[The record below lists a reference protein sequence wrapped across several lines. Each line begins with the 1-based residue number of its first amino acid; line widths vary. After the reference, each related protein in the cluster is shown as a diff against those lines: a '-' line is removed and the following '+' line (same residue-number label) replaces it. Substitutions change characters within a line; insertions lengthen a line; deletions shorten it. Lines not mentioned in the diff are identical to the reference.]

1 MIGLNRIL
9 VIVVT
14 TALVLLVPVSAFS
27 QVSDDVWWPSKW
39 GEDDEAGASNLVVS
53 DSVLAAAALI
63 QRGEIYELGRV
74 YERDMPMRGE
84 RVFTQ
89 RLSATPGL
97 RPERTSPLV
106 ARVEY
111 LCTEIG
117 QVGTQVDGLGHVS
130 IRTSTSPPEVR
141 FYSGFLE
148 RDIVSNS
155 GFRRLGI
162 ENMKPLFTRGVLI
175 DVAREKGRM
184 LESGEE
190 ILLEDLAQALTAQ
203 DMSLDDI
210 HAGDVVLINTGW
222 GRLWKVDNDRYNDGA
237 PGIGMQV
244 ARWLIERNIVMVG
257 SDTWNTE
264 VQPHPDPI
272 FNYSVHNELLTKNG
286 IYIQENLNL
295 EELSANDVFDFAY
308 VYNRVPLKG
317 ATGSPGSPMAIR

>member
-39 GEDDEAGASNLVVS
+39 GEDDEAGASNLVDS
-53 DSVLAAAALI
+53 DSVLAATALI

-141 FYSGFLE
+141 FYGGFLE

-190 ILLEDLAQALTAQ
+190 ILLEDLAQALAAQ

-244 ARWLIERNIVMVG
+244 ARWLFERNIVMVG

-264 VQPHPDPI
+264 VQPHPDPT

>member
-1 MIGLNRIL
+1 MIDLSRISIT
-9 VIVVT
+9 VIAA
-14 TALVLLVPVSAFS
+14 ALVLSVPSSVFS
-27 QVSDDVWWPSKW
+27 QTSDDVWWPSIW
-39 GEDDEAGASNLVVS
+39 GEEDEAGASNLVDG
-53 DSVLAAAALI
+53 DSVLAATRLI
-63 QRGEIYELGRV
+63 RRGEIFELGRM
-74 YERDMPMRGE
+74 YEGDMPMRGE

-89 RLSATPGL
+89 RLSATTGP
-97 RPERTSPLV
+97 RPERRSPLV

-111 LCTEIG
+111 TCSELG
-117 QVGTQVDGLGHVS
+117 QVGTQVDALGHVS
-130 IRTSTSPPEVR
+130 IRTSISPPEVR
-141 FYSGFLE
+141 FYSGFFQ
-148 RDIVSNS
+148 RDVVSNS
-155 GFRRLGI
+155 GLRHLGI

-190 ILLEDLAQALTAQ
+190 ILLEDMAQALAAQ
-203 DMSLDDI
+203 NMSLDDI

-222 GRLWKVDNDRYNDGA
+222 GRLWKVDNDKYNDGA

-264 VQPHPDPI
+264 VQPHPDPS
-272 FNYSVHNELLTKNG
+272 FNYSVHNELLTKAG
-286 IYIQENLNL
+286 IYIQENLYL
-295 EELSANDVFDFAY
+295 EVLSANDVFEFAY

>member
-1 MIGLNRIL
+1 MIEMNRVL
-9 VIVVT
+9 VVVT
-14 TALVLLVPVSAFS
+14 AVAMSLSAPTSVFG
-27 QVSDDVWWPSKW
+27 QVSDDAWWPSKW
-39 GEDDEAGASNLVVS
+39 GEDDEAGASNLV
-53 DSVLAAAALI
+53 DGESVLAATALI
-63 QRGEIYELGRV
+63 RRGEIYELGRV

-89 RLSATPGL
+89 RLSATLGPG
-97 RPERTSPLV
+97 PEGTSPLV

-130 IRTSTSPPEVR
+130 IRTSMSPPEVR
-141 FYSGFLE
+141 FYNGYLE
-148 RDIVSNS
+148 RDLVSNS
-155 GFRRLGI
+155 GFSRLGI
-162 ENMKPLFTRGVLI
+162 EKMKPLFTRGVLI

-190 ILLEDLAQALTAQ
+190 ILLEDLALALAAQ
-203 DMSLDDI
+203 NMSLDDI
-210 HAGDVVLINTGW
+210 RAGDVVLINTGW

-244 ARWLIERNIVMVG
+244 ARWLIERDIVMVG

-264 VQPHPDPI
+264 VQPHPDPK
-272 FNYSVHNELLTKNG
+272 FNYAVHNELLTKNG

-295 EELSANDVFDFAY
+295 EQLSANDVFEFAY

>member
-1 MIGLNRIL
+1 MIGLNRFFVFVATI
-9 VIVVT
+9 
-14 TALVLLVPVSAFS
+14 AMVLSAPASAFG

-39 GEDDEAGASNLVVS
+39 GEDDEAGASNLV
-53 DSVLAAAALI
+53 DGESVLAATALI

-89 RLSATPGL
+89 RLSATPGV

-130 IRTSTSPPEVR
+130 IRTSMSPSEVR
-141 FYSGFLE
+141 FYNGFLE

-155 GFRRLGI
+155 GFRHLGI
-162 ENMKPLFTRGVLI
+162 ENMKPLFTRGILV

-190 ILLEDLAQALTAQ
+190 ILLEDLALALAAQ

-244 ARWLIERNIVMVG
+244 ARWLIERDIVMVG

-264 VQPHPDPI
+264 VQPHPNPE
-272 FNYSVHNELLTKNG
+272 FNYTVHNELLTKNG

-295 EELSANDVFDFAY
+295 EELSANDVFEFAY
-308 VYNRVPLKG
+308 VYNRVPLRG